1 MVEPE
6 SAPFMEVKLEANGG
20 GLWGV
25 EGSRERAEYE
35 VVLREGRRLV
45 LRSGFEVTEVAAL
58 VKILEAR

>member
-1 MVEPE
+1 
-6 SAPFMEVKLEANGG
+6 MEVKLEANGG
-20 GLWGV
+20 GLWDV